1 MIDLLRLSNMV
12 FKNFKS
18 YKSTQALRQIKDLTV
33 LIGPN
38 NSGKS
43 NIINV
48 ARLYS
53 DLVKNR
59 LNGSYLIELSPLFFE
74 SSEPIQIE
82 LEFVLGKPERKAI
95 LDSLDIEPRLI
106 NVLETSTFLNRL
118 RHSVEIQVVGV
129 TSESLSISNTTG
141 GWLEIYKGSG
151 QGSFRINFDKTIRN
165 VEFDGPEKINVNDR
179 IRGAFSFYTLNGSRM
194 QDQLGVLITKY
205 TQTGY
210 FWIPYVS

>member
-1 MIDLLRLSNMV
+1 MQYDRDLLQLSSMT

-18 YKSTQALRQIKDLTV
+18 YKSTQALHQIKDLTI
-33 LIGPN
+33 LTGPN

-82 LEFVLGKPERKAI
+82 LEFVLGEPERKGI
-95 LDSLDIEPRLI
+95 LDSLD
-106 NVLETSTFLNRL
+106 
-118 RHSVEIQVVGV
+118 
-129 TSESLSISNTTG
+129 
-141 GWLEIYKGSG
+141 
-151 QGSFRINFDKTIRN
+151 RIIR
-165 VEFDGPEKINVNDR
+165 I
-179 IRGAFSFYTLNGSRM
+179 
-194 QDQLGVLITKY
+194 
-205 TQTGY
+205 
-210 FWIPYVS
+210 